1 MKTHCLPVSSEFQ
14 GPSFLKSFLVGMEAE
29 EGVLLDF
36 RLMFLSFFEYR
47 LFIFSFANGMRF
59 DLFEQEVNP
68 ISVPFLFQPVVESI
82 L

>member
-36 RLMFLSFFEYR
+36 RLMFLSFLNTGS
-47 LFIFSFANGMRF
+47 LFSLFANGMRF
-59 DLFEQEVNP
+59 DLL
-68 ISVPFLFQPVVESI
+68 SKK
-82 L
+82 